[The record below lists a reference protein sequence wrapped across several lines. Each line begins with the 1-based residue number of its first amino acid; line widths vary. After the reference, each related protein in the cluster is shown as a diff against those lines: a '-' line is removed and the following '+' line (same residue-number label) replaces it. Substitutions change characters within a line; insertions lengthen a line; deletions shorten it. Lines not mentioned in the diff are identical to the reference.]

1 MGSGP
6 THGQWGL
13 ASEPRGV
20 KALGS
25 PGAHSDVG
33 VSAWTSPSPGS
44 VPPSADAEEG
54 VRVPAWREGGSRSV
68 EPCLWGP
75 CPVSAPVCLPAC
87 LGTTRL
93 PAGHG
98 LACPLVWQLTSAG
111 AELPCKYPRFTRFMT
126 SLAVKFATS
135 STEHRGT
142 DRDRERD
149 RSASSVAAGR
159 AVGVG
164 QPAAPEGHPHGDR
177 WQPAP
182 AAREAS
188 WSAAKWVPPC
198 QTLGKAGGTWEGRSP
213 GVAAQYCYLLL
224 PAEGPRT
231 PPESWHLLPHHP

>member
-1 MGSGP
+1 MDFTFPRVSPALCRRRGGGQGP
-6 THGQWGL
+6 C
-13 ASEPRGV
+13 V
-20 KALGS
+20 
-25 PGAHSDVG
+25 
-33 VSAWTSPSPGS
+33 
-44 VPPSADAEEG
+44 
-54 VRVPAWREGGSRSV
+54 EGGGVQEHGALPVGTLSCLRS
-68 EPCLWGP
+68 
-75 CPVSAPVCLPAC
+75 CLPAC

-159 AVGVG
+159 AVGAG

-188 WSAAKWVPPC
+188 WSVAKWVPPC
-198 QTLGKAGGTWEGRSP
+198 QTLGKAGGTWEGHSP

-231 PPESWHLLPHHP
+231 PLESWHLLPHPPRKGGQHQGAGGAERD